1 MAAVDQRDREAPP
14 WRFGSAAVRRL
25 EAEQDRWFLWL
36 PIAFGAGI
44 AVYIQA
50 GIEPS
55 LLAVSGLAAGAVVLR
70 LAAGGGIAGFLVTTT
85 LLAVAL
91 GVFAGRV
98 RTEVVRAPVLDRQI
112 GPVEVRGWVE
122 LVEPRPGR
130 GQRITIWPVA
140 IERLP
145 AAELPVKVRVRT
157 RDAVAGL
164 KPGDSVR
171 LRAILGPPAGP
182 SFPGDFDFARL
193 AYFQQLG
200 GIGIA
205 TGRVATIDPEGMMPL
220 WLRWRAGVE
229 TWRQGIGARITAA
242 LPGETGAI
250 ANALITGER
259 GAISETT
266 NQAYRDSGLFHIL
279 SISGLH
285 MVIMAGAVFFVV
297 RLVLAVVPA
306 VALRHPIKKWA
317 AVAAI
322 AGAFAYLIISGSA
335 FATVRSAIMITII
348 FGAVILDRPA
358 LALRNVALA
367 ALIILV
373 LYPESLFDAGFQ
385 MSFAAVTAL
394 VSAYEALRR
403 WREGRDGGAGRDGPI
418 ARFVAFVGEILLTTV
433 IAGLAVA
440 PFGIY
445 HFHNTQLLAFIANII
460 AIPVCNLVVM
470 PAALATLLAMPL
482 GLEAWPLWVMGL
494 GIDAMTG
501 AAQIVARLPGSVV
514 RVAAIPT
521 IAFAAMIAGGLWLLL
536 WSTSWRLL
544 GLLPILAGLV
554 ASPALPRPDVLVS
567 RDARTVAVR
576 TGGGTLSA
584 IGDRAGTFDLGRW
597 LEADADARRPGDATA
612 GQGFACDPFGC
623 VAMVQ
628 DRRISVARSPAALRD
643 DCAVADVVIA
653 SFPLSRGCPAGAG
666 RAAPIVIDAEAT
678 RVRGAHALYLSAG
691 APARIETAGDLSAGR
706 PWSSLRGLVR
716 PRLPD
721 GPTGLS
727 ALGRWLVDLP
737 KEVDRD
743 DRNLDNE

>member
-1 MAAVDQRDREAPP
+1 MAAVDDRNWGAQP
-14 WRFGSAAVRRL
+14 WRFGRAGITRL

-36 PIAFGAGI
+36 PVAFGVGI
-44 AVYIQA
+44 AIYIQA

-55 LLAVSGLAAGAVVLR
+55 LLAVTALAIGAIVLR
-70 LAAGGGIAGFLVTTT
+70 LAGGAGIAGFLVTTT
-85 LLAVAL
+85 LLAIAL
-91 GVFAGRV
+91 GVFAARV
-98 RTEVVRAPVLDRQI
+98 RTEVVRAPVLERQI

-140 IERLP
+140 MERMAP
-145 AAELPVKVRVRT
+145 ADLPVKVRVRT

-171 LRAILGPPAGP
+171 LRAMLGPPAGP

-193 AYFQQLG
+193 AFFQQLG

-205 TGRVATIDPEGMMPL
+205 TGRVVKIDPDGEMPL
-220 WLRWRAGVE
+220 WLVWRSGVE

-297 RLVLAVVPA
+297 RLVLAAIPA
-306 VALRHPIKKWA
+306 LALRHPIKKWA
-317 AVAAI
+317 AASAI
-322 AGAFAYLIISGSA
+322 AGAFAYLVISGSA

-418 ARFVAFVGEILLTTV
+418 ARFLGFVGEILLTTV

-482 GLEAWPLWVMGL
+482 GLETWPLWVMGL

-514 RVAAIPT
+514 RVATIPT

-544 GLLPILAGLV
+544 GLLPILAGLML
-554 ASPALPRPDVLVS
+554 SPALPRPDILVS

-576 TGGGTLSA
+576 MADGTLSA
-584 IGDRAGTFDLGRW
+584 IGDRAGTFDLSRW
-597 LEADADARRPGDATA
+597 LEADADARKAGDASS

-623 VAMVQ
+623 VAMVRE
-628 DRRISVARSPAALRD
+628 RRLSLARSPAALRD

-653 SFPLSRGCPAGAG
+653 SFSLARGCPVGGG
-666 RAAPIVIDAEAT
+666 RAPAVVIDAEAT
-678 RVRGAHALYLSAG
+678 RERGAHALYVLAG
-691 APARIETAGDLSAGR
+691 GGVRIETAGELSANR
-706 PWSSLRGLVR
+706 PWSSIRGQRR
-716 PRLPD
+716 PRVPE
-721 GPTGLS
+721 GLAGLA
-727 ALGRWLVDLP
+727 ALGRWLVDAP

-743 DRNLDNE
+743 DRATDNE